1 MNDWAVKFVAVTNM
15 SPTFKGASVALV
27 GLLALLF
34 AYWMNRR
41 WKEPLQGGFLV
52 FTGVAA
58 FILLYGL
65 FVLVFQPQ
73 WWKLPY

>member
-1 MNDWAVKFVAVTNM
+1 MNEWAVSLVSFTGMN
-15 SPTFKGASVALV
+15 PTFKGGSVALV

-34 AYWMNRR
+34 AFWMNRR
-41 WKEPLQGGFLV
+41 WKEPLKGGFLV
-52 FTGVAA
+52 FIGVSV
-58 FILLYGL
+58 FIVLYGL

>member
-1 MNDWAVKFVAVTNM
+1 MSQWGIDFIKFTNM
-15 SPTFKGASVALV
+15 SPLFKGSASLAA

-34 AYWMNRR
+34 AFWMHKR
-41 WKEPLQGGFLV
+41 WKEPLQWQFLI
-52 FTGVAA
+52 FIGVAA
-58 FILLYGL
+58 FIVLFGL